1 MELLQQGSDAA
12 LALQVEIIP
21 REILGLTGDSEARYA
36 YKEYTGENKLARQL
50 KGNPPAQG
58 KGGWKES
65 SKDPPSIRRR
75 GRKEGTVSI
84 RSPRMEKE
92 FPSHGS
98 WSPRNESLIMIP
110 LDEGPLCGV
119 ECGRRSAPGCL
130 PSKGGSLVPLGLF
143 CPLSPWWLLLPDG
156 SSSYLELSSH
166 GAALTFGAALLAEGR
181 SCSAARREQG
191 CCPPSR
197 PWVVLSPFFLT
208 RHYTERDFPSPLT
221 PGPLGYRCGL
231 WKKWGQGR
239 PVYRRACNA
248 CSVGC

>member
-21 REILGLTGDSEARYA
+21 REILGLTGDSEARYS

-98 WSPRNESLIMIP
+98 WSPRSESLNMTP
-110 LDEGPLCGV
+110 LDEGSLCGV
-119 ECGRRSAPGCL
+119 ECGRRSAPGSL
-130 PSKGGSLVPLGLF
+130 PSKGGSLVSVGLF
-143 CPLSPWWLLLPDG
+143 CLLSPWWVV
-156 SSSYLELSSH
+156 
-166 GAALTFGAALLAEGR
+166 ALLQGLGLSLAPFSLQDIIRRGIFPLHSPRVRWATGVGCERNEGKGNP
-181 SCSAARREQG
+181 CIDG
-191 CCPPSR
+191 HVMHVLLVVNPPI
-197 PWVVLSPFFLT
+197 
-208 RHYTERDFPSPLT
+208 Y
-221 PGPLGYRCGL
+221 PLG
-231 WKKWGQGR
+231 
-239 PVYRRACNA
+239 
-248 CSVGC
+248 